1 MAAPAASERVDVA
14 RALREAGFTALLALG
29 LFLPL
34 IGFETL
40 TNIRNE
46 LILDTRF
53 GLLFA
58 FVVVVAGAKLLYAL
72 VVAPWAARRRALA
85 SRRPLALPKSFTR
98 TFT

>member
-1 MAAPAASERVDVA
+1 MAAPAASERVDIA
-14 RALREAGFTALLALG
+14 RALRETGFTALLALG

-53 GLLFA
+53 GLLLA
-58 FVVVVAGAKLLYAL
+58 FVVVVAGAKLL
-72 VVAPWAARRRALA
+72 
-85 SRRPLALPKSFTR
+85 
-98 TFT
+98 